1 MKKILSYNMPDMDGV
16 SCMIGYS
23 EFLQN
28 KGEECEYIIDGKPK
42 KEVEIVC
49 NKFNINLKQS
59 LSNNLNKDDKIILVD
74 TNEPSELNHK
84 IDLNNIVEII
94 DHHHISDK
102 VNEMRNAKVQIERV
116 RAAATLVAE
125 RYMKENISISKKSST
140 MLYYG
145 IVSNTMNFNAN
156 PTERD
161 IKTANWLE
169 KESKIDLKS
178 NIKEIFIEKS
188 KISDIISLRNEMD
201 MEYRNETLKIS
212 WTMGQ
217 LEVANVKEFISE
229 KKEIITSI
237 MQKIKDERNI
247 EFLSVNCIDILN
259 GYNILISINKE
270 TEEILSKTLKIEF
283 KEGMAYIPKII
294 TRKEISEKIW
304 KKYGK

>member
-1 MKKILSYNMPDMDGV
+1 
-16 SCMIGYS
+16 
-23 EFLQN
+23 
-28 KGEECEYIIDGKPK
+28 
-42 KEVEIVC
+42 
-49 NKFNINLKQS
+49 
-59 LSNNLNKDDKIILVD
+59 
-74 TNEPSELNHK
+74 
-84 IDLNNIVEII
+84 
-94 DHHHISDK
+94 
-102 VNEMRNAKVQIERV
+102 
-116 RAAATLVAE
+116 
-125 RYMKENISISKKSST
+125 
-140 MLYYG
+140 
-145 IVSNTMNFNAN
+145 
-156 PTERD
+156 
-161 IKTANWLE
+161 
-169 KESKIDLKS
+169 
-178 NIKEIFIEKS
+178 
-188 KISDIISLRNEMD
+188 